1 MRAPVPSTR
10 AKATAVPFAPSAPG
24 RPGVPSFPCRPC
36 RPCRP
41 CTPCSPCGPFGNC
54 PALKSS
60 AFSEPSLTL
69 DEITASFFSCLVPT
83 LFFCSVPRAYPVPPI
98 ANTSAINDATLE
110 NVTCLRIRSI
120 GSPSSRVALVN
131 PGWRY
136 QRERL
141 RANLNGRSGL
151 GEGRLLRLVLRRRF
165 RTKPICQLRRPLEYR
180 REAHNGHELV
190 ERHLA
195 PVDLLEEVHR
205 LVHAP
210 ELRVVVLDVA
220 RREVRHPLHVDSVD
234 HGVEDLLA
242 RRVLEADRDQH
253 DLSLLVL
260 GALVAEADRG
270 CLTASLQLVY
280 EDRRVE
286 VEDVHGGGDY
296 LSAVQRDSAAS
307 AISRSPL

>member
-24 RPGVPSFPCRPC
+24 RPGVPSFPCSPCSPC

-60 AFSEPSLTL
+60 AFSEPFLTL
-69 DEITASFFSCLVPT
+69 DEMTASFFSCLVPT
-83 LFFCSVPRAYPVPPI
+83 LFFGSVARAYPVPPI
-98 ANTSAINDATLE
+98 ATTSAINDATLE

-136 QRERL
+136 QREWL
-141 RANLNGRSGL
+141 RANLS
-151 GEGRLLRLVLRRRF
+151 GRLGCVRLVLRRRF

-180 REAHNGHELV
+180 REAHHGHELIV
-190 ERHLA
+190 RHLTA
-195 PVDLLEEVHR
+195 VDLLEEVHR
-205 LVHAP
+205 LVHPP
-210 ELRVVVLDVA
+210 ELRVVMLDVA

-234 HGVEDLLA
+234 HG
-242 RRVLEADRDQH
+242 
-253 DLSLLVL
+253 
-260 GALVAEADRG
+260 
-270 CLTASLQLVY
+270 
-280 EDRRVE
+280 
-286 VEDVHGGGDY
+286 
-296 LSAVQRDSAAS
+296 
-307 AISRSPL
+307 